1 MPGNKRQKAPDVFRE
16 TDFFLAKKSGFDQAF
31 PQIASLSGTVE
42 EDGDGVNDRLSVR
55 HLGKDTGEYFDCS
68 NPLCYN
74 GGFSLGDILRSMI
87 ASGDTHKEDTRL
99 CKGYEGSAKGRRR
112 YQDCMNSF
120 RIMVDIEY
128 REGDR

>member
-1 MPGNKRQKAPDVFRE
+1 MPDNKRQKASDVFRE

-31 PQIASLSGTVE
+31 PQVATLSGTVE
-42 EDGDGVNDRLSVR
+42 EDGDGVSERLRVQ

-87 ASGDTHKEDTRL
+87 ASRDTHKEDTRF
-99 CKGYEGSAKGRRR
+99 CQGYEGSPKGRRR
-112 YQDCMNSF
+112 YRDCMNSF
-120 RIMVDIEY
+120 RIKVDIEY
-128 REGDR
+128 RDDEP